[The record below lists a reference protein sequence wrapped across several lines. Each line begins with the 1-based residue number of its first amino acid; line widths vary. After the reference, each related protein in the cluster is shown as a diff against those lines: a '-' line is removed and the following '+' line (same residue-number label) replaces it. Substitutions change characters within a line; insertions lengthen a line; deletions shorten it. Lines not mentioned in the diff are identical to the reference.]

1 MSELFANGS
10 RALAVCDVCGFQFR
24 LSQLRKLV
32 VNNIVTNTKACRAC
46 WVPDQPQ
53 LQLGAYPVSDPQA
66 IREPR
71 IDTSYRVSGLNSNGN
86 PGGGSR
92 IFEWG
97 WAPVGGGIG
106 LGELTPNALL
116 AEGAVGDVTV
126 TAS

>member
-1 MSELFANGS
+1 
-10 RALAVCDVCGFQFR
+10 
-24 LSQLRKLV
+24 
-32 VNNIVTNTKACRAC
+32 
-46 WVPDQPQ
+46 VPDQPQ
-53 LQLGAYPVSDPQA
+53 LQLGSYPINDPQA